1 MKLSKL
7 FKKVSVAVSVLMI
20 AGMLAACSSP
30 SGGSSSGSG
39 SGDGNGTGNGG
50 TPTQQGGTTDN
61 GGSTSQPG
69 GTTGKDGESGK
80 DKNTTTGEY
89 TVKYDGLVIETVS
102 AEDLEDMPD
111 SYGTVS
117 GKEVIATSAY
127 PDAMIA
133 MASALGGETYVAVVY
148 YEGEIA
154 DFLTQADFESAG
166 SLLTEN
172 TDYQIS
178 SDNKVIVLTDSGAQK
193 MQVSGN
199 NSSSEHSDSTEKEGK
214 IVFTYTDGGL
224 VSEFRMD
231 AKSCDSWV
239 SYYELI
245 KDTDYVMDATGKK
258 GTLPKSGDEK
268 TQAKSKKN

>member
-30 SGGSSSGSG
+30 SGGSSGSG
-39 SGDGNGTGNGG
+39 SGDGNGNGG

-61 GGSTSQPG
+61 GGKP
-69 GTTGKDGESGK
+69 GKDGK
-80 DKNTTTGEY
+80 TTTGEY

-214 IVFTYTDGGL
+214 IVFTYTNEGL
-224 VSEFRMD
+224 VSEFRID

-258 GTLPKSGDEK
+258 GTLTKSGYDK
-268 TQAKSKKN
+268 IQAKSKKN